1 MNKCEKKYR
10 NYILE
15 YKEKIDSGEEKSNK
29 WIKKLYEKILEGL
42 EEGLFFLDLKKA
54 HKAITFI
61 ENFCHHNK
69 TRRDLIKLELWQKA
83 LITIIFGIVDDKSL
97 RVWREVFIVIGRKN
111 GKTILAAAIIAYMA
125 FIEDEYGA
133 EIYCLA
139 PKLDQAEIIYNDF
152 WQIVQ
157 SEPEL
162 KELSRKRKSDIY
174 IACFNTSVKKI
185 AFNAKKSDGYNPQ
198 MVTNDEVASWRGDP
212 GLKQYEVMKSGL
224 GARSQPLILS
234 ISTAGYENDGIYDE
248 LMNRSTAWLKGSSKE
263 KRLLPILYIIDDPE
277 KWNDI
282 EELKKANPNMGV
294 SVSESFFRDEID
306 IAEGSVSKKTEFL
319 VKYCNIK
326 QNSSQAWLDG
336 IVVQKTAVD
345 MQLDDFKNCYGVGG
359 VDLSQTTDLTAA
371 TVVIEKNS
379 ILYAFTKFFIPARK
393 LETSKDGV
401 PYDIFVKKGIVQ
413 ISGENY
419 VDYKDVLKFF
429 IELHQKY
436 KIYILKIGYDR
447 YSAQYLVDD
456 LKSYGFHT
464 DDVIQGEN
472 LAGVIREFE
481 GILLDGK
488 FKIVNNSLLQSHFLN
503 VALKHNLETRKF
515 RPIKIEQRSRIDG
528 FVSVIDAMTV
538 RQKYYTEIGE
548 MLKNE
553 GR

>member
-15 YKEKIDSGEEKSNK
+15 YKEKIDSGEVKSNK

-83 LITIIFGIVDDKSL
+83 LITLIFGIVDDKSL

-139 PKLDQAEIIYNDF
+139 PKLDQAAIVYNDF
-152 WQIVQ
+152 YQIVL

-162 KELSRKRKSDIY
+162 KEISKKRKSDIY
-174 IACFNTSVKKI
+174 IECFNTMVKPI
-185 AFNAKKSDGYNPQ
+185 AFNEKKSDGYNPQ
-198 MVTNDEVASWRGDP
+198 LVTNDEVASWRGGP
-212 GLKQYEVMKSGL
+212 GLKQYEVMKSAL

-345 MQLDDFKNCYGVGG
+345 MQLDDFENCYGVGG

-371 TVVIEKNS
+371 SVVIEKNGV
-379 ILYAFTKFFIPARK
+379 LYAFAKFFIPARK

>member
-15 YKEKIDSGEEKSNK
+15 YKEKIDSGEVKSNK

-83 LITIIFGIVDDKSL
+83 LITLIFGIVDDKSL
-97 RVWREVFIVIGRKN
+97 RVWREGFIVIGRKN

-139 PKLDQAEIIYNDF
+139 PKLDQAAIVYNDF
-152 WQIVQ
+152 YQIVL

-162 KELSRKRKSDIY
+162 KEISKKRKSDIY
-174 IACFNTSVKKI
+174 IECFNTMVKPI
-185 AFNAKKSDGYNPQ
+185 AFNEKKSDGYNPQ
-198 MVTNDEVASWRGDP
+198 LVTNDEVASWRGGP
-212 GLKQYEVMKSGL
+212 GLKQYEVMKSAL

-345 MQLDDFKNCYGVGG
+345 MQLDDFKKCYGVGG

-371 TVVIEKNS
+371 SVVIEKNG
-379 ILYAFTKFFIPARK
+379 ILYAFTKFFIPVRK